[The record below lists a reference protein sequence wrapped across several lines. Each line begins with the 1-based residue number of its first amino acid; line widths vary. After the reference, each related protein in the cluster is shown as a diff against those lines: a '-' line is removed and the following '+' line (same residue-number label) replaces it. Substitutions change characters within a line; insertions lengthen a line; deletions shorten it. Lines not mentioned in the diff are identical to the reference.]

1 MSHSAPA
8 HSAGAQSKAVAREQ
22 VQHHAI
28 GVYLWVWALLFV
40 LSIFSYLVDYLGFEG
55 FLRWGLITF
64 FMLFKAGLIVAVFMH
79 MAWERL
85 AIMCAILLPPGL
97 LVFLMG
103 LMAIEGNTT
112 FLSRLGF

>member
-1 MSHSAPA
+1 MSDS
-8 HSAGAQSKAVAREQ
+8 AVAPSAVAHKEA
-22 VQHHAI
+22 QHHPI

-55 FLRWGLITF
+55 LMRWGLIST
-64 FMLFKAGLIVAVFMH
+64 FMLLKAGLIVAVFMH

-85 AIMCAILLPPGL
+85 AIMFAILLPPGL

-103 LMAIEGNTT
+103 LMAIEGTTT